1 MIDIPQNKEILV
13 NPQFVNNSLAEMKRR
28 AEAKRS
34 EAQNLQ
40 QKAEQLYAEA
50 RGIESA
56 IDVLELQAN
65 TVVRKALEAQQE
77 TPA

>member
-13 NPQFVNNSLAEMKRR
+13 NPQFVNNSLMEMKRR
-28 AEAKRS
+28 ADAKRL

-50 RGIESA
+50 RGLESA

>member
-1 MIDIPQNKEILV
+1 MIDIPQNKEILI
-13 NPQFVNNSLAEMKRR
+13 NPQFVNNSLMEMKRR
-28 AEAKRS
+28 ADAKRL

-50 RGIESA
+50 RGLESA

>member
-13 NPQFVNNSLAEMKRR
+13 NPQFVNNSLIEMKRR
-28 AEAKRS
+28 ADAKRL

>member
-13 NPQFVNNSLAEMKRR
+13 NPQFVNNSLMEMKRR
-28 AEAKRS
+28 ADAKRL

-50 RGIESA
+50 RGLESA

-77 TPA
+77 TLA

>member
-1 MIDIPQNKEILV
+1 MIDISQNKEILV
-13 NPQFVNNSLAEMKRR
+13 NPQFVNNSLAEMRRR

-50 RGIESA
+50 RGLESA
-56 IDVLELQAN
+56 IDVLQMQAN
-65 TVVRKALEAQQE
+65 TVIRKAREAQQK